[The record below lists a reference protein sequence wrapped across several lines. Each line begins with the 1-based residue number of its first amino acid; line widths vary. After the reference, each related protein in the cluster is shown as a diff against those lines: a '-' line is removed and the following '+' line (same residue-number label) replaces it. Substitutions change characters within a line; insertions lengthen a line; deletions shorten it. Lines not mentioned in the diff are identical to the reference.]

1 MRPSPRPRTDELLSI
16 QIIARSIKCT
26 RKKGRRGERK
36 GKERRVCAYV
46 NVARRPSVRKSHWP
60 FREITWTAK
69 LPRNIAN
76 AASDRRKREARRG
89 ERKINWTTCQFSNR
103 STNRPFFFFFFRS
116 KPSFQSIQFGQVTF
130 VTCGIIIVD
139 NCYKLSSIKCLKIG
153 ERRNS
158 LESREGRMIQF

>member
-1 MRPSPRPRTDELLSI
+1 MYTKKREER
-16 QIIARSIKCT
+16 
-26 RKKGRRGERK
+26 RKERK
-36 GKERRVCAYV
+36 GKEGVCV
-46 NVARRPSVRKSHWP
+46 CKRCPTPIRPKIALP

-103 STNRPFFFFFFRS
+103 STNRPFFFFFFVPNHRFNLS
-116 KPSFQSIQFGQVTF
+116 SLFVGQVTF

-139 NCYKLSSIKCLKIG
+139 NCYKLSSVKCLKIG